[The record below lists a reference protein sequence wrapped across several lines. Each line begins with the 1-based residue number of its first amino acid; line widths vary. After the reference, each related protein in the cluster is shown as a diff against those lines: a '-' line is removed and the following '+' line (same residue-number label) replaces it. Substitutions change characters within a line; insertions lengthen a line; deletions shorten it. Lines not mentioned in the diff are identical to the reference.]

1 MSPDLGIFEFVQPG
15 DSSHIEMRD
24 AMHHPQ
30 FTSPFITQD
39 DDDSPPASNTR
50 QRCKGTLTQ
59 DYMLHMMEQPG
70 YKPPFS
76 PQQATGRRFPLKF
89 LCDLAYSILDED
101 TGDLLEYRH
110 LMKHPKYKDTWLKS
124 FGTEIR
130 HLVTTT
136 ETIFFK
142 RKDKI
147 PHDRRKGITYG
158 RVVCTYHSEKKDPYQ
173 TRLTM
178 GGNLVNY
185 PDNCGTPTSDL
196 LTIKLLLNSV
206 ISTKNAKFMTIDI
219 KDFYLMTPMKHYE
232 YFRMKI
238 NLFPQDIIEEFNH
251 H

>member
-1 MSPDLGIFEFVQPG
+1 
-15 DSSHIEMRD
+15 
-24 AMHHPQ
+24 
-30 FTSPFITQD
+30 
-39 DDDSPPASNTR
+39 
-50 QRCKGTLTQ
+50 
-59 DYMLHMMEQPG
+59 MEQPG

-76 PQQATGRRFPLKF
+76 PQQATGCRFPLKF
-89 LCDLAYSILDED
+89 LCNLAYAILDKE

-232 YFRMKI
+232 YFRM
-238 NLFPQDIIEEFNH
+238 NNALFPQDIIEEFNLLERSTKTGTCSVRFAEACTGSLKQESLH
-251 H
+251 KNSSKKG